1 MILEQHFQVLPMLL
15 LIILHLK
22 YLMYKNGNEAH
33 YLFFCIN
40 LSHYKHSIDCRP
52 HKGGSFY
59 PKTPSISAYK
69 RSDPS
74 TMVEWGHGAKK
85 LMLKPQSAKEN
96 IILSNFKLNLDESL
110 HRGVAENHR

>member
-1 MILEQHFQVLPMLL
+1 
-15 LIILHLK
+15 
-22 YLMYKNGNEAH
+22 MYKNGNMAH
-33 YLFFCIN
+33 ILLIVLPY
-40 LSHYKHSIDCRP
+40 SIDDCRP

-59 PKTPSISAYK
+59 PKTPSISAYR
-69 RSDPS
+69 RSDPA

-85 LMLKPQSAKEN
+85 LMLKPQAAKEN